1 MDWLEISAKVV
12 PLLGVIGGV
21 IGFCVKVWNELKQA
35 REGDL
40 CVLRQLMLDIYYR
53 HKDTKTIP
61 EYEAKNFMLMYDAY
75 KSRGGNS
82 FIDEVHRH
90 IREFELE
97 V

>member
-1 MDWLEISAKVV
+1 MEVLDIVLKCLPVLSLV
-12 PLLGVIGGV
+12 GGV
-21 IGFCVKVWNELKQA
+21 IGFCVKVWRELKQA

-82 FIDEVHRH
+82 FVDELSNHVRTW
-90 IREFELE
+90 ELE